1 MQKREIFMD
10 NKYFMQIKT
19 GSYIRKLV
27 VTGALGALAV
37 FLGITR
43 LGLIPWFSGA
53 SLTVMHIPAII
64 GAIVEGPFVGLGIG
78 AIFGIVSF
86 FQANMPNGV
95 VDVLFRD
102 PLVSVLPRI
111 LFPLV
116 TWGIYFVIAK
126 WKKIPAIIIAS
137 VTGSLVHTA
146 LVLGMIALTK
156 GSGLL
161 AGTEPGT
168 TLWALLGGVFIAN
181 GLPEAVAAGILTT
194 LVVAAW
200 LGFSSG
206 NKKSKLSAEK

>member
-1 MQKREIFMD
+1 MEV
-10 NKYFMQIKT
+10 KT
-19 GSYIRKLV
+19 GVYIRKLV
-27 VTGALGALAV
+27 ITGALGALAV

-78 AIFGIVSF
+78 AIFGIVSLI
-86 FQANMPNGV
+86 QANMPNGI

-102 PLVSVLPRI
+102 PLVSVLPRV
-111 LFPLV
+111 LFPLAAWLV
-116 TWGIYFVIAK
+116 YYLVSK
-126 WKKIPAIIIAS
+126 WKKIPAIILAA

-146 LVLGMIALTK
+146 LVLTMIALTK

-161 AGTEPGT
+161 VGAEPGV
-168 TLWALLGGVFIAN
+168 TLWTMLGAIFIAN
-181 GLPEAVAAGILTT
+181 GLPEAAAAGILTT
-194 LVVAAW
+194 IVVASW

-206 NKKSKLSAEK
+206 KNKSKLTSGK